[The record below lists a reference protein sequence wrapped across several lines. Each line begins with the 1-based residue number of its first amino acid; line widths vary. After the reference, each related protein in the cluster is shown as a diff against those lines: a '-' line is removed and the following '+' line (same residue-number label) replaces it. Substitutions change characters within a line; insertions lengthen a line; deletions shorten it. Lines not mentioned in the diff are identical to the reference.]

1 MSIPLKDSLL
11 VPWANN
17 FATRISASGNPYS
30 VSTAQQTEMTARTTA
45 FVDAYNALMDARAD
59 GTRAASQTAAKDSAK
74 DSLLELGR
82 ELYAFIAAN
91 TSISDADKILVGVHV
106 RAAGASPVPAPTA
119 RPGIDLVSVVARTV
133 TVHIHDSA
141 SSTKRGKPAGAV
153 SAWVYTY
160 VGAEYPSDPSLWQF
174 QGAFNKPEAK
184 IVFPDSVA
192 NGAQVWICAAWVN
205 RRGETG
211 PVSVPITT
219 NVQGGGMSASAANI
233 KIAA

>member
-1 MSIPLKDSLL
+1 MAIPKKDALL

-30 VSTAQQTEMTARTTA
+30 ISTAQQAEMTARTTA

-59 GTRAASQTAAKDSAK
+59 GTRAQSQTATKDAKK

-91 TSISDADKILVGVHV
+91 TSISDADKILAGVHV
-106 RAAGASPVPAPTA
+106 RAASASPIPAPTA
-119 RPGIDLVSVVARTV
+119 RPGMDLVSVVARTV

-141 SSTKRGKPAGAV
+141 SSTKRGKPAGAI
-153 SAWVYTY
+153 SAWVYTF

-174 QGAFNKPEAK
+174 HGAFNKPEAK
-184 IVFPDSVA
+184 IDFPNTVPS
-192 NGAQVWICAAWVN
+192 GAQVWICAAWVS
-205 RRGETG
+205 RRGEAG
-211 PVSVPITT
+211 PSSVPIST
-219 NVQGGGMSASAANI
+219 NVQGGGASAQQQEL